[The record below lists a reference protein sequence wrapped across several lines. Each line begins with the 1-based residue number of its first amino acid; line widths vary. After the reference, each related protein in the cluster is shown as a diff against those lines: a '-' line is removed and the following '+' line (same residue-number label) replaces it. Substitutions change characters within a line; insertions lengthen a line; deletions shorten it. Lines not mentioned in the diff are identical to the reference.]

1 MSARALGFTCLV
13 ALPLV
18 ALLSFATPAN
28 APAKAAPDVDRSVD
42 PCTDFDAFANGPWRA
57 ANPIPAQ
64 LSRWGRRSAAR
75 ETNRRQLQD
84 LLEALSRRE
93 DRLGSIERLL
103 GDHYA
108 SCMDEAR
115 VERLG
120 LTPLD
125 PLLADID
132 AIRNQ
137 ADLQRSIG
145 RLHALAIRVAFGVV
159 GVLDDHQPERFIANV
174 VPGELGLSS
183 RDAYLQNE
191 PRFVQARERYRA
203 HVAHVLVL
211 AGSPDTAARE
221 SSLAILELEKRL
233 ARASLGATASADPAA
248 TDHRMTFTQ
257 LEQLA
262 PGIDWSAYFAVA
274 KLPQVDLNVA
284 EPDFLR
290 QLDVELL
297 ETPLPVWKVYLRW
310 RLLDFAS
317 PFLSKPFV
325 DATGETRPR
334 AQRCL
339 ESTEGLFGDALGR
352 KYVERYFPPAAK
364 AKAQEIVRTLLAVL
378 KDDVAALEWM
388 RPETRKTALEK
399 LDAFDAQVG
408 YPVRWKDYAGVEV
421 RRDSYWANVVA
432 GRRFNVDEN
441 RRGIG
446 KPTERDLWQLP
457 PSSPD
462 AYIDLQLNQ
471 MVLPAG
477 FLRPPAFGLEQSDA
491 ANYGAIGTSIAHDLT
506 HGIDAGGS
514 ELDVH
519 GRPRP
524 WWTETDRREFQTRGR
539 CVSEQFEGY
548 FIEPGLHHRGTLV
561 LSEAIG
567 DLAGIRLAFLAFQ
580 KSSERH
586 QVPLRVGL
594 TPEQQFF
601 IAFGQLRGDAVR
613 LEAEREML
621 STDPHPVPKFRVI
634 GPLSNLPEFQRTF
647 ACQTGAAMVRPP
659 EKRCAVW

>member
-1 MSARALGFTCLV
+1 M
-13 ALPLV
+13 
-18 ALLSFATPAN
+18 
-28 APAKAAPDVDRSVD
+28 
-42 PCTDFDAFANGPWRA
+42 
-57 ANPIPAQ
+57 
-64 LSRWGRRSAAR
+64 
-75 ETNRRQLQD
+75 
-84 LLEALSRRE
+84 
-93 DRLGSIERLL
+93 
-103 GDHYA
+103 
-108 SCMDEAR
+108 
-115 VERLG
+115 
-120 LTPLD
+120 
-125 PLLADID
+125 
-132 AIRNQ
+132 
-137 ADLQRSIG
+137 
-145 RLHALAIRVAFGVV
+145 
-159 GVLDDHQPERFIANV
+159 
-174 VPGELGLSS
+174 
-183 RDAYLQNE
+183 
-191 PRFVQARERYRA
+191 QARERYRA

-211 AGSPDTAARE
+211 AGSPDAAARE
-221 SSLAILELEKRL
+221 SSLAVLGLEKRL
-233 ARASLGATASADPAA
+233 AQASLGATASADPAA
-248 TDHRMTFTQ
+248 TDHRMTFAQ
-257 LEQLA
+257 LQQLA
-262 PGIDWSAYFAVA
+262 PGVDWSAYFAVA
-274 KLPQVDLNVA
+274 KLPRVDLNVA
-284 EPDFLR
+284 EPNFLR
-290 QLDVELL
+290 QLDVELR

-310 RLLDFAS
+310 RLLDSAS

-408 YPVRWKDYAGVEV
+408 YPDRWKDYAGVEV
-421 RRDSYWANVVA
+421 RRDAFWANVVA

-548 FIEPGLHHRGTLV
+548 FIEPGLHHRGPLV

-567 DLAGIRLAFLAFQ
+567 DLAGVRLAFLAFQ
-580 KSSERH
+580 KVLGESS
-586 QVPLRVGL
+586 
-594 TPEQQFF
+594 
-601 IAFGQLRGDAVR
+601 
-613 LEAEREML
+613 
-621 STDPHPVPKFRVI
+621 
-634 GPLSNLPEFQRTF
+634 GP
-647 ACQTGAAMVRPP
+647 GA
-659 EKRCAVW
+659 

>member
-174 VPGELGLSS
+174 VSGELGLSS

-310 RLLDFAS
+310 RLLDSAS